1 MELLG
6 KKIGMAQLF
15 DANGSLVGVTVIEV
29 GPCTVLQKKTP
40 ETDGYHAVQLGLG
53 TRKDKNASKALIGHC
68 KKANASPARFIREYR
83 TQEPLP
89 VNVGQAITVKEFQ
102 PGQYVDVIGTGKG
115 KGFQG
120 VVRRHKFAG
129 GDLTHGA
136 KGWHRRSGAIG
147 QRLFPGR
154 VFKNMRMPG
163 HMGDPKVTAQN
174 LRVIQVREAENLLL
188 IEGAVPGARGAFVV
202 IRHALK
208 KTKPAVKA
216 AKS

>member
-6 KKIGMAQLF
+6 TKLGMAQLF
-15 DANGSLVGVTVIEV
+15 DANGNFVGVTVIEA

-40 ETDGYHAVQLGLG
+40 ENDGYHAVQIGLG
-53 TRKDKNASKALIGHC
+53 TRKEKNAGKPLIGHC
-68 KKANASPARFIREYR
+68 KKANTAPARFIREYR
-83 TQEPLP
+83 TEEAVQFS
-89 VNVGQAITVKEFQ
+89 VGDKITVKEFQ
-102 PGQYVDVIGTGKG
+102 PGQYVDVIGRGKG

-129 GDLTHGA
+129 GDMTHGA
-136 KGWHRRSGAIG
+136 KGWHRRGGAIG

-163 HMGDPKVTAQN
+163 HMGDVKVTTQN

-208 KTKPAVKA
+208 KAKPLVKA
-216 AKS
+216 AK

>member
-6 KKIGMAQLF
+6 KKLGMAQLF
-15 DANGSLVGVTVIEV
+15 DANGNFIGVTVIEV

-40 ETDGYHAVQLGLG
+40 ENDGYHAVQIGLG
-53 TRKDKNASKALIGHC
+53 TRKE
-68 KKANASPARFIREYR
+68 KKASTAPARFIREYR
-83 TQEPLP
+83 TEESVQF
-89 VNVGQAITVKEFQ
+89 NIGDKITVKEFQ

-129 GDLTHGA
+129 GDMTHGA
-136 KGWHRRSGAIG
+136 KGWHRRGGAIG

-163 HMGDPKVTAQN
+163 HMGDRRVTTQN
-174 LRVIQVREAENLLL
+174 LRVVQVREADNLL
-188 IEGAVPGARGAFVV
+188 F
-202 IRHALK
+202 
-208 KTKPAVKA
+208 
-216 AKS
+216 

>member
-1 MELLG
+1 
-6 KKIGMAQLF
+6 
-15 DANGSLVGVTVIEV
+15 
-29 GPCTVLQKKTP
+29 VLQKKTP

-53 TRKDKNASKALIGHC
+53 TRKEKNASMALIGHC

-83 TQEPLP
+83 TQEALP
-89 VNVGQAITVKEFQ
+89 VNVGEAITVKEFQ

-163 HMGDPKVTAQN
+163 HMGDAKVTTQN
-174 LRVIQVREAENLLL
+174 LRVIQVREADNLLL